1 MKTKTTTTTTAAATA
16 KKKIHFRFR
25 NDHHQHSFFHT
36 SLIWWNITLC
46 TMHTHVMKEKK
57 IIYPRH
63 TMYSI
68 CVCLYLSPSL
78 SWFFFSSLFLYIFW
92 FLALPLLRFILFSL
106 CYYSKQPVND
116 SFGLRGNIELFT
128 DVAASSFSMCVFCI
142 VSRPFYYYMTVER
155 FSFLSLSLGRSFFI
169 ITFVPM
175 QRFVLLIFL
184 TELVPLSTE
193 IYDEIL
199 EYKQ

>member
-1 MKTKTTTTTTAAATA
+1 MEHHSVHNAYT
-16 KKKIHFRFR
+16 R
-25 NDHHQHSFFHT
+25 N
-36 SLIWWNITLC
+36 
-46 TMHTHVMKEKK
+46 EKN
-57 IIYPRH
+57 IYPRH
-63 TMYSI
+63 SMYSI

-78 SWFFFSSLFLYIFW
+78 SWIFFSSLFFKYIFW

-155 FSFLSLSLGRSFFI
+155 ISFLSLSLGRSFFI
-169 ITFVPM
+169 ILSFPCKGS
-175 QRFVLLIFL
+175 FFL
-184 TELVPLSTE
+184 FFDRAGAI
-193 IYDEIL
+193 IYGNIRWDCRI
-199 EYKQ
+199 